1 MTKAYLKS
9 MGHYWRYLSIQ
20 RIHRFIYYLR
30 KLPLIGKHLPYSLHQ
45 ISQANALFT
54 ILALIIG
61 FFKQIL
67 HKAFYFGLFFFFPLT
82 AAETLPRAELGLYL
96 YGIFIGLHLIV
107 PISLQTVSMAKPER
121 EYYEMLLIFKED
133 PKRFYMLK
141 MFLPLLIN
149 VCFFMVFGLISFAFM
164 GLPIG
169 HLFLLLLSYVLVRLV
184 SEALGC
190 LIREKTDFLESKY
203 QNWLFKFPVALL
215 GLVVAYLPFIIMKP
229 YPLTTLSLAILCL
242 IAALLAVPSILYLK
256 DYDFHI
262 LKRKSLDIQGFIAN
276 MNAIED
282 NSAVLNQFIVKK
294 NAYTDHVPEK
304 VTEGKSGLAYA
315 HALFFYRFKKM
326 FTRPVLIRFF
336 VCLGAVLILLVVSLI
351 LQNRESFRE
360 GLAQFQIIKMMP
372 IIFYLSAIVFSFGRN
387 FTSLIFANMD
397 RNLLPYSFYRRSDL
411 VREGLRIRFLYLAKL
426 TAPIILVLVI
436 GLGGWAFLFI
446 PEQGPDILIVLGTIV
461 VETIFFNFY
470 YLVTYYL
477 FQPYNSNMQVKSL
490 PMQLANFAIYFVTM
504 FLYINADLPL
514 MIYLAVAGLEL
525 VFILVSI
532 PLVIRL
538 APKNFRLR
546 Q

>member
-1 MTKAYLKS
+1 
-9 MGHYWRYLSIQ
+9 
-20 RIHRFIYYLR
+20 
-30 KLPLIGKHLPYSLHQ
+30 
-45 ISQANALFT
+45 
-54 ILALIIG
+54 
-61 FFKQIL
+61 
-67 HKAFYFGLFFFFPLT
+67 
-82 AAETLPRAELGLYL
+82 
-96 YGIFIGLHLIV
+96 
-107 PISLQTVSMAKPER
+107 
-121 EYYEMLLIFKED
+121 
-133 PKRFYMLK
+133 
-141 MFLPLLIN
+141 
-149 VCFFMVFGLISFAFM
+149 
-164 GLPIG
+164 
-169 HLFLLLLSYVLVRLV
+169 
-184 SEALGC
+184 
-190 LIREKTDFLESKY
+190 
-203 QNWLFKFPVALL
+203 
-215 GLVVAYLPFIIMKP
+215 
-229 YPLTTLSLAILCL
+229 
-242 IAALLAVPSILYLK
+242 
-256 DYDFHI
+256 
-262 LKRKSLDIQGFIAN
+262 
-276 MNAIED
+276 
-282 NSAVLNQFIVKK
+282 
-294 NAYTDHVPEK
+294 
-304 VTEGKSGLAYA
+304 
-315 HALFFYRFKKM
+315 
-326 FTRPVLIRFF
+326 
-336 VCLGAVLILLVVSLI
+336 
-351 LQNRESFRE
+351 
-360 GLAQFQIIKMMP
+360 MMP

-411 VREGLRIRFLYLAKL
+411 VREGLKIRFLYLAKL